1 MFSHLVAGFF
11 RDMFAMLVVSIS
23 STNFFSFGLAFL
35 FIFPIHFGDVDL
47 ETLFTENSPAFGLG
61 FCVILG
67 PTSCDREF
75 RTLFFES
82 NAFAMF
88 VFLPTFRTKDC
99 KTLFVKRPIRF
110 GHIQGLFCI
119 FALEVWRRVAIRAW
133 FALR

>member
-1 MFSHLVAGFF
+1 MTGFF
-11 RDMFAMLVVSIS
+11 RDMFAMFVVSVS
-23 STNFFSFGLAFL
+23 ATNFFSFGLAFL
-35 FIFPIHFGDVDL
+35 FVFPVNFGDVDL
-47 ETLFTENSPAFGLG
+47 ETLFTENSPAFGFGL
-61 FCVILG
+61 CIVLG
-67 PTSCDREF
+67 PAPRDREF

-119 FALEVWRRVAIRAW
+119 FALEVWCRVAIRAW